1 MGMPIELSV
10 FEALTS
16 AGVAPEKARDVE
28 RQLENA
34 IQTGQEKLRAEMRDQ
49 LMTKADGAALKL
61 ELKAE
66 MSALKSHFDARFND
80 HLRWLITSQIAVA
93 GLLLAGIKLL

>member
-16 AGVAPEKARDVE
+16 AGVAPEKARAVE

-49 LMTKADGAALKL
+49 LMTKAVLSAKIDATESNLKGTIASKL
-61 ELKAE
+61 
-66 MSALKSHFDARFND
+66 ND
-80 HLRWLITSQIAVA
+80 QLRWFLTAQVALSGLIIA
-93 GLLLAGIKLL
+93 GFKLL

>member
-16 AGVAPEKARDVE
+16 AGVSPDKARDVE

-34 IQTGQEKLRAEMRDQ
+34 IQSGQEKLRAEMREQ
-49 LMTKADGAALKL
+49 LMTKADGAVLSAKIDASESNLKGVIASRL
-61 ELKAE
+61 
-66 MSALKSHFDARFND
+66 ND
-80 HLRWLITSQIAVA
+80 QLRWFVTAQIALAGLIVA
-93 GLLLAGIKLL
+93 GVKLL

>member
-16 AGVAPEKARDVE
+16 AGVAPEKARAVE

-49 LMTKADGAALKL
+49 LMTKADGAVLSAKIDATESNLKGTIASKL
-61 ELKAE
+61 
-66 MSALKSHFDARFND
+66 ND
-80 HLRWLITSQIAVA
+80 QLRWFLTAQVALA
-93 GLLLAGIKLL
+93 GLIIAGFKLL

>member
-16 AGVAPEKARDVE
+16 AGVAPEKARAVE

-49 LMTKADGAALKL
+49 LMTKADGLQLKTDT
-61 ELKAE
+61 LKAITD
-66 MSALKSHFDARFND
+66 LQ
-80 HLRWLITSQIAVA
+80 RWIITAFLGFS
-93 GLLLAGIKLL
+93 GIG